1 MAAECDLNF
10 KQILRLNKGE
20 AGEWL
25 RMQVRTYIKIIK
37 QIIEHKRPILNY
49 IFTVFILFLIQNK
62 EKKYLQ
68 TTIFDSAFKYCN
80 YFSVNI

>member
-1 MAAECDLNF
+1 M
-10 KQILRLNKGE
+10 
-20 AGEWL
+20 
-25 RMQVRTYIKIIK
+25 IKNASKDIYK
-37 QIIEHKRPILNY
+37 DYKTEIIEHKRPILNY

-68 TTIFDSAFKYCN
+68 TPIFDSAFKYCN

>member
-1 MAAECDLNF
+1 
-10 KQILRLNKGE
+10 
-20 AGEWL
+20 
-25 RMQVRTYIKIIK
+25 MQVRTYIKIIK

-49 IFTVFILFLIQNK
+49 IFTVFILLIQNK

-68 TTIFDSAFKYCN
+68 NTMFDSAFKYCN

>member
-1 MAAECDLNF
+1 M
-10 KQILRLNKGE
+10 
-20 AGEWL
+20 
-25 RMQVRTYIKIIK
+25 IKNASKDIYK
-37 QIIEHKRPILNY
+37 DYKTEIIEHKRPILNY

-80 YFSVNI
+80 YFFVNI